1 MMGVRLL
8 PPAPRRWPH
17 MACLRVAAMAAVLT
31 AVAPTADL
39 AIEDDL
45 WDGFLMNSSTAD
57 GSSLVHSLLLNEERL
72 LSDTDDRRVVA
83 FRALLFVPSGSSGRV
98 IGVIGARQA
107 HSAAGARSRQRMIT
121 AGVTQ

>member
-31 AVAPTADL
+31 AVAATADL

-72 LSDTDDRRVVA
+72 LSDTDDRRAVA
-83 FRALLFVPSGSSGRV
+83 FRGCFLFPLGP
-98 IGVIGARQA
+98 A
-107 HSAAGARSRQRMIT
+107 SASLG
-121 AGVTQ
+121 